1 MAINYSSP
9 NGLRL
14 SQVISS
20 FLFHQ
25 ANLFLSPSFSFLL
38 SLSLNSSK
46 YFKCLSQ
53 ELATFSCKGPKNKYF
68 RLGGPYGLSLL
79 LSSSTGARESTHQ
92 QYINEWVLMCS
103 KNTLFMDTEICILSD
118 FYFAQNIIILLI
130 LPQLYKSIKTIFTS
144 WAVQQQMGTDLAYS
158 L

>member
-1 MAINYSSP
+1 
-9 NGLRL
+9 
-14 SQVISS
+14 
-20 FLFHQ
+20 
-25 ANLFLSPSFSFLL
+25 
-38 SLSLNSSK
+38 
-46 YFKCLSQ
+46 
-53 ELATFSCKGPKNKYF
+53 
-68 RLGGPYGLSLL
+68 
-79 LSSSTGARESTHQ
+79 
-92 QYINEWVLMCS
+92 MCS

>member
-118 FYFAQNIIILLI
+118 FYFVFILFEKSDVNVYFSSEYKLANIFIIVFI
-130 LPQLYKSIKTIFTS
+130 
-144 WAVQQQMGTDLAYS
+144 
-158 L
+158 

>member
-103 KNTLFMDTEICILSD
+103 KNTLFMDTEIRIFYILMCHD
-118 FYFAQNIIILLI
+118 TFFLFEN
-130 LPQLYKSIKTIFTS
+130 F
-144 WAVQQQMGTDLAYS
+144 
-158 L
+158 